1 MNVSPHALHCV
12 SSQPPEGAQ
21 TSLRA
26 AGREA

>member
-12 SSQPPEGAQ
+12 SSLLPEGAQ